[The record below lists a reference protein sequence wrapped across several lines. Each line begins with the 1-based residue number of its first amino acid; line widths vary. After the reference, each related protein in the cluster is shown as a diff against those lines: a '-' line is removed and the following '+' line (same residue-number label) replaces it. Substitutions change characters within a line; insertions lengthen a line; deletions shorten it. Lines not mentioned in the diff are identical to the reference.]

1 MIIAMKNGQMSKP
14 GAKTAVSPKSV
25 SAGSVGAKSEALF
38 HEEGDAWLDSYLP
51 YQIYRVSSLMNGRLQ
66 GQLRAMGVNLSQW
79 RVLSVLQA
87 HGRCNLSRI
96 VDLTLMEQPTVS
108 RVVANLQEEG
118 MIDRRVSAG
127 DTRVM
132 EVALTAKGV
141 AVFQDILPTAVRR
154 QRAALEGLSKTDLAV
169 VRTTLARIEANIAR
183 DI

>member
-1 MIIAMKNGQMSKP
+1 MKRAQ
-14 GAKTAVSPKSV
+14 TAELPVQEAP
-25 SAGSVGAKSEALF
+25 SAAF
-38 HEEGDAWLDSYLP
+38 HEEGDEWLDGYLP

-66 GQLRAMGVNLSQW
+66 GQLRALGVNLTKW

-108 RVVANLQEEG
+108 RVVANLEEEG

-132 EVALTAKGV
+132 EVALTPKGA
-141 AVFQDILPTAVRR
+141 AVFAEILPIAVRR
-154 QRAALEGLSKTDLAV
+154 QRAALEGLSKGELASM
-169 VRTTLARIEANIAR
+169 RMILARIEANIAR
-183 DI
+183 DV